1 MGLVSRKFVRINKLN
16 IAVFIFLMLFT
27 IVHITKPTFIY
38 NNEGGF
44 RQFGVGYKNKTVIPI
59 WLVAI
64 ILAILSYLS
73 VLYLIM
79 FC

>member
-1 MGLVSRKFVRINKLN
+1 MGLVSRKFIRINKLN

-64 ILAILSYLS
+64 VLAILSYLS

>member
-1 MGLVSRKFVRINKLN
+1 MGLVSRKFIRINKLN

-27 IVHITKPTFIY
+27 IVHVTKPTFIY

-64 ILAILSYLS
+64 VLAILSYLS

>member
-1 MGLVSRKFVRINKLN
+1 MGLVSRKFVRVNKLN
-16 IAVFIFLMLFT
+16 VSILIFLILFT
-27 IVHITKPTFIY
+27 VVHITKPVFIY

-44 RQFGVGYKNKTVIPI
+44 RQFGVGYKHKTVIPI

-64 ILAILSYLS
+64 VLAIMSYLS

>member
-1 MGLVSRKFVRINKLN
+1 MGLVSRKFIRINKLN

-27 IVHITKPTFIY
+27 IVHVTKPTFIY

>member
-1 MGLVSRKFVRINKLN
+1 MGLISRKFVRINKLN
-16 IAVFIFLMLFT
+16 IAIGIFIVLFT
-27 IVHITKPTFIY
+27 IVHITKPVFIY

-44 RQFGVGYKNKTVIPI
+44 RQFGVGYRHKTVIPI

-64 ILAILSYLS
+64 ILAILSYLF
-73 VLYLIM
+73 VLYLVM

>member
-1 MGLVSRKFVRINKLN
+1 MGLVSSKFVRVNKLN
-16 IAVFIFLMLFT
+16 IAVFIFLILFT
-27 IVHITKPTFIY
+27 IIHITKPVFIY

-44 RQFGVGYKNKTVIPI
+44 RQFGVGYKHKTVVPI

-73 VLYLIM
+73 VLYFIM